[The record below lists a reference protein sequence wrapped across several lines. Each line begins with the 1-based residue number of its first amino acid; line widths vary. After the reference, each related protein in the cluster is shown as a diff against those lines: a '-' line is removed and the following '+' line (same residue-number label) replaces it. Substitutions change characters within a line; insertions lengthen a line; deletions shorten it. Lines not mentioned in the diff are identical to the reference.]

1 MKNFILSTLFILI
14 STFVYSQ
21 KSVDV
26 IHLKNGSIIRGTI
39 VEQVPNEFI
48 KVETSDRSVYTYK
61 MDEIEKF
68 TREVDYLSE
77 NNSGYQFGYKGI
89 VETGFQIGV
98 GKFKDDR
105 VKVNVINGIQINPHL
120 YIGQGLGFRYY
131 IESDVVAMPIFVD
144 IRTHFI
150 NRKISPYF
158 SLDIGYTLNASDDF
172 SGMGLIV
179 APTAGASFKF
189 TKNFGLLVG
198 LGYEMQKADTISYYY
213 YYYDYKNVNFGA
225 INLHVGITF

>member
-1 MKNFILSTLFILI
+1 MKNFILFAFFILI
-14 STFVYSQ
+14 STLAFSQ

-39 VEQVPNEFI
+39 IEQVPNEFI
-48 KVETSDRSVYTYK
+48 KVETLDRSVYTYK

-68 TREVDYLSE
+68 TKEASYVSKE
-77 NNSGYQFGYKGI
+77 NSGYQFGYRGI
-89 VETGFQIGV
+89 VETGFQVGV
-98 GKFKDDR
+98 GDFRNDR

-131 IESDVVAMPIFVD
+131 IESDVVAVPIFVD

-150 NRKISPYF
+150 NKKISPYL

-198 LGYEMQKADTISYYY
+198 LGYEMQNADSYYY
-213 YYYDYKNVNFGA
+213 GYYDKNVNFGA